1 MIDSIKKLLS
11 GILSFLIG
19 LVGGK
24 KSQEQLP
31 ANNNKGRKSKGYFL
45 ELNESEETKSV
56 NGNQPAKAEAAKK
69 PEPGTANKPAKVEAA
84 KKPEPATANKPAKAE
99 AAKKPEP
106 ATANKPAKA
115 EAAKKTKATEEKQ
128 AAKVSLV
135 QTAEGL
141 KAEPTKP
148 VKAPAATAETTFAPK
163 YLAPSA
169 SSNGRRRPG
178 ANMSNFLD
186 MARQVKTPG

>member
-45 ELNESEETKSV
+45 ELNESEETKPD
-56 NGNQPAKAEAAKK
+56 NGNQPAKA
-69 PEPGTANKPAKVEAA
+69 EAA

-106 ATANKPAKA
+106 ATNKPAKAEAAKKPEPATNKPAKA
-115 EAAKKTKATEEKQ
+115 EAAKKTKASEEKQ
-128 AAKVSLV
+128 AAKVELV

-141 KAEPTKP
+141 KAQPTKP

-163 YLAPSA
+163 YLAPSSA

>member
-1 MIDSIKKLLS
+1 M
-11 GILSFLIG
+11 IG

-45 ELNESEETKSV
+45 ELNESEETKPD
-56 NGNQPAKAEAAKK
+56 NGNQ
-69 PEPGTANKPAKVEAA
+69 
-84 KKPEPATANKPAKAE
+84 PAKAE

-128 AAKVSLV
+128 AAKVELV

-141 KAEPTKP
+141 KRQQQLLKQHLRLNTLPRRLP
-148 VKAPAATAETTFAPK
+148 VQTVVVV
-163 YLAPSA
+163 LA
-169 SSNGRRRPG
+169 
-178 ANMSNFLD
+178 
-186 MARQVKTPG
+186 QI